1 MRSGGDSCS
10 SKYFC
15 VAVFPWCLLS
25 VVKDPSV
32 EKDALAGD
40 RDWNAKPQDVFG
52 IPHFSGGLADRKH
65 DASIHGIH
73 RGGHGCRRNG
83 NAQVDIGKRAV
94 SAGVFAVAAIIK
106 AAIVA
111 VGHAAVCLLRAN
123 ENYRMCPADVG
134 SVPAVPG
141 VHFIAHFA
149 DAEFLHLFRQLFLLV
164 SGQDERVHRVLP
176 MRLRGSPRGRAHL
189 SRRVQSSLFQDNHFR
204 TA

>member
-1 MRSGGDSCS
+1 M
-10 SKYFC
+10 
-15 VAVFPWCLLS
+15 
-25 VVKDPSV
+25 KDPSV

-40 RDWNAKPQDVFG
+40 RDRNAKPQDVFG

-73 RGGHGCRRNG
+73 RGGHDCRRNG
-83 NAQVDIGKRAV
+83 NAQVDIGKRSV

-123 ENYRMCPADVG
+123 ENYRMCSADVG

-141 VHFIAHFA
+141 VHFVAHFA
-149 DAEFLHLFRQLFLLV
+149 DAEFLHLFRSCSFSAPGRTRVCIV
-164 SGQDERVHRVLP
+164 SFPCAFGAV
-176 MRLRGSPRGRAHL
+176 RAAAHIFSAVCRAACS
-189 SRRVQSSLFQDNHFR
+189 SR
-204 TA
+204 